1 MTKGTAMYRM
11 WCLAAEAVKHG
22 AVPDKFIDDQKYLDR
37 INLESVQTD
46 GQLLDAI
53 DHAKPQWK

>member
-1 MTKGTAMYRM
+1 MYRM